1 MSRYERQTRFAPF
14 GEEGQQKLS
23 SLKYLF
29 WRWCFRKPYC
39 RSTRTHGAHH
49 IAIVDM
55 DIVEISNLHRQTL
68 FDEEDAHTLI
78 SKVEAIKHKVNQI
91 NINVNLTTYDLEV
104 TSSNIENLIKMSN
117 QTSSLMAWIT
127 SKYDT

>member
-1 MSRYERQTRFAPF
+1 
-14 GEEGQQKLS
+14 
-23 SLKYLF
+23 
-29 WRWCFRKPYC
+29 
-39 RSTRTHGAHH
+39 
-49 IAIVDM
+49 M

-91 NINVNLTTYDLEV
+91 NTNVNLTTYDLEV

-127 SKYDT
+127 SKYDTRLMRFVTSIKSHGFMVQLLVVKDQYME

>member
-23 SLKYLF
+23 SSQILIFGAGALGSHIVDQLA
-29 WRWCFRKPYC
+29 RM
-39 RSTRTHGAHH
+39 GAHH

-91 NINVNLTTYDLEV
+91 NINVNLTTCLLY
-104 TSSNIENLIKMSN
+104 TSPSPR
-117 QTSSLMAWIT
+117 
-127 SKYDT
+127 D

>member
-14 GEEGQQKLS
+14 GEEGSAKAILLS
-23 SLKYLF
+23 NTYFGAGALGSHIVDQLA
-29 WRWCFRKPYC
+29 RM
-39 RSTRTHGAHH
+39 GAHH

-78 SKVEAIKHKVNQI
+78 SKLKQ
-91 NINVNLTTYDLEV
+91 
-104 TSSNIENLIKMSN
+104 SSIRLIK
-117 QTSSLMAWIT
+117 LI
-127 SKYDT
+127 

>member
-1 MSRYERQTRFAPF
+1 MNVKHALHHLEKRVSKSYPP
-14 GEEGQQKLS
+14 
-23 SLKYLF
+23 LKYLF

-104 TSSNIENLIKMSN
+104 TSSNIENLIKCR
-117 QTSSLMAWIT
+117 TRHHH
-127 SKYDT
+127 

>member
-1 MSRYERQTRFAPF
+1 MNVKHALHHLRRGSA
-14 GEEGQQKLS
+14 KAILLS
-23 SLKYLF
+23 NTYF

-91 NINVNLTTYDLEV
+91 NINVNLTTYDLV
-104 TSSNIENLIKMSN
+104 TSSNIENLIKCR
-117 QTSSLMAWIT
+117 TRHHH
-127 SKYDT
+127 